1 MGRLVLQSFSDG
13 GSLLCGET
21 SGLLFSLRNLFSA
34 SGVFLLLALNVRRF
48 LFLHRLLAFVFR
60 RFVAHEPKA
69 TV

>member
-1 MGRLVLQSFSDG
+1 MGR
-13 GSLLCGET
+13 SLLCGEI

-34 SGVFLLLALNVRRF
+34 SGVFLLLAYNVRLR

-69 TV
+69 NV